1 MQKTPAPPPSD
12 VSHSTNSSATDISY
26 TILSLL
32 PNLQS
37 TLDVHNHIC
46 NLQSFLREELIFP
59 CASCQHWKKSNSQ
72 Q

>member
-1 MQKTPAPPPSD
+1 MQKNLAPPPSD

-46 NLQSFLREELIFP
+46 NLQSFLREELVFP
-59 CASCQHWKKSNSQ
+59 CASCQH
-72 Q
+72 